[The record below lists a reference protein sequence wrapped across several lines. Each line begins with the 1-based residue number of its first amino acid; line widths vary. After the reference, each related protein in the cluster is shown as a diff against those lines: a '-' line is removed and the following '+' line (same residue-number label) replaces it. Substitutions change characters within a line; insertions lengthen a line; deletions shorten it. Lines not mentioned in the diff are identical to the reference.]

1 MNELVA
7 EIPRLHTALA
17 EAGACAV
24 YILLLADRFRP
35 AATLALTVI
44 GALLLAAIQL
54 WVGTWPL
61 MLWIPGMLLAFA
73 AMLALIAALIRLDGP
88 AAGYLAARAFV
99 LAELTASLHAQLDA
113 FYFADAGPLPRTAF
127 LVITYAIVFG
137 GACLAERH
145 QFTRGEPPEVSWRD
159 LTGALAIAA
168 VTFGVSNLSFVDSRT
183 PFSSRLGLEIG
194 AIRTLVDLCG
204 YIALYVQHGQRRASV
219 ARRDAEL
226 AAQMMR
232 SQHEQREISRRAM
245 DEVNRKYHDM
255 KHHLEAIRA
264 ISDPEVHG
272 ELLSTLEESI
282 RDYGAQVD
290 TGNQVLD
297 AMLTAKRMQA
307 LEGDV
312 EVSYIVD
319 GSLLDFI
326 EPLDLTALLGNALDN
341 AIEAAMRLPEGR
353 LVHLAV
359 FAQDSFVMVRVEN
372 TFDGTVHRR
381 NGRLVTRKREPG
393 HGYGLRNIQ
402 AVAERYDGS
411 VSTDTSQ
418 QWFAL
423 RVLFPLPATPHRAG
437 SDGAGRGRAGVD
449 GAIEP

>member
-35 AATLALTVI
+35 AVTAVLTVL
-44 GALLLAAIQL
+44 GALMIAVIQL
-54 WVGTWPL
+54 WVENWPL
-61 MLWIPGMLLAFA
+61 ALWIPGMLLAFA
-73 AMLALIAALIRLDGP
+73 GMLALLAGLIRLDAR

-99 LAELTASLHAQLDA
+99 LAELTASLHAQLDGFYLAEAGTAPRMVFLA
-113 FYFADAGPLPRTAF
+113 FVYT
-127 LVITYAIVFG
+127 VVFG
-137 GACLAERH
+137 ATCFAVRH
-145 QFTRGEPPEVSWRD
+145 QFTRGDPPEVSGRD
-159 LTGALAIAA
+159 LIGALSIAA

-204 YIALYVQHGQRRASV
+204 YIALYVQHGQRRAQA
-219 ARRDAEL
+219 ARRDAEI

-232 SQHEQREISRRAM
+232 SQHEQHEISRRAM

-297 AMLTAKRMQA
+297 AVLTAKRMQA

-319 GSLLDFI
+319 GGLLDFI
-326 EPLDLTALLGNALDN
+326 APLDLTALLGNALDN
-341 AIEAAMRLPEGR
+341 AIEAAMHLSEGR

-359 FAQDSFVMVRVEN
+359 FAQDAFVMVRVEN
-372 TFDGTVHRR
+372 TFDGTVYRR
-381 NGRLVTRKREPG
+381 NGRLLTRKREPG
-393 HGYGLRNIQ
+393 HGYGMRNIQ
-402 AVAERYDGS
+402 AVAERYGGS
-411 VSTDTSQ
+411 VSTDASQ

-423 RVLFPLPATPHRAG
+423 RVLFPRPADR
-437 SDGAGRGRAGVD
+437 
-449 GAIEP
+449 

>member
-1 MNELVA
+1 MATKAGGINGMFQA
-7 EIPRLHTALA
+7 KALIDIDSSS
-17 EAGACAV
+17 AGAAS
-24 YILLLADRFRP
+24 Y
-35 AATLALTVI
+35 TT
-44 GALLLAAIQL
+44 AITEKS
-54 WVGTWPL
+54 G
-61 MLWIPGMLLAFA
+61 
-73 AMLALIAALIRLDGP
+73 
-88 AAGYLAARAFV
+88 
-99 LAELTASLHAQLDA
+99 
-113 FYFADAGPLPRTAF
+113 
-127 LVITYAIVFG
+127 
-137 GACLAERH
+137 
-145 QFTRGEPPEVSWRD
+145 
-159 LTGALAIAA
+159 
-168 VTFGVSNLSFVDSRT
+168 NSFVD
-183 PFSSRLGLEIG
+183 
-194 AIRTLVDLCG
+194 V
-204 YIALYVQHGQRRASV
+204 
-219 ARRDAEL
+219 
-226 AAQMMR
+226 
-232 SQHEQREISRRAM
+232 
-245 DEVNRKYHDM
+245 DEVTCWPMLKLGDYKFHM
-255 KHHLEAIRA
+255 
-264 ISDPEVHG
+264 
-272 ELLSTLEESI
+272 STQLAGLI
-282 RDYGAQVD
+282 AQVD